1 VAAREDIAASATRG
15 VNIAISLL
23 VAAFVGAIVYF
34 VADKFGNATG
44 STEAITK
51 FFGPIVD
58 NWPLFVT
65 IGMIGAALVVLVP
78 TIKKL
83 YELRAT

>member
-1 VAAREDIAASATRG
+1 MAAREDIAVSATRG

-34 VADKFGNATG
+34 VAVKFGNATG
-44 STEAITK
+44 STEAISS
-51 FFGPIVD
+51 FFGPIVS